1 MIRPAI
7 LRMTFLLLPVLG
19 ASQLVAQTKAAVV
32 IGNAQYAGAPLDN
45 PRNDAGLLAATLTE
59 LGFDVTL
66 YYDVTRAQVP
76 LLKEKIATTLAD
88 ADIGILYYAGHGLQ
102 YKDQNLLMPVDA
114 DLTSAAGI
122 SDAGITLSD
131 MLASVTTNE
140 SGVKIVILDACRN
153 PLVPAETPD
162 LKPGFSFEE
171 APRGEVLIAFSTG
184 AGEVAYDSTGGTNS
198 PYTTALTNAL
208 QQTDADIYDTFR
220 AVRGSVRSA
229 TGGKQIPWITGSIEN
244 DYVFRPRSVDIV
256 TQVGSNAPP
265 IDEVLWEFLQTSI
278 DQRDAEL
285 FLQTFPNSRF
295 APDAAALQDIQLAQ
309 ANGEIL
315 SRDGVDL
322 SAQAIAREVQDDPAT
337 APDQGGRQKPI
348 LDQSGAYVL
357 RDSFRIWPLELPK
370 TQTGL
375 SSIATQ
381 CDEEAADPV
390 DPNKLSPGVSAGVMD
405 IRRALRAC
413 AYELAADPEN
423 PRLLFQFARTLD
435 QARRYEWAN
444 AFYDQSIAKG
454 YSAAMVNRGFNARL
468 GRGGERDL
476 DLSSALYRQAALVGN
491 PRART
496 NLGNAYLNGRG
507 VEQNLDE
514 GVLWLRL
521 AASMGWPHAT
531 NALADV
537 HWAGR
542 GLPQDRTEA
551 VSLYRSAA
559 EQGQT
564 TAMANLGRA
573 YVQGEGVDLDTRL
586 GLSLLEQ
593 AMGLGNGFAP
603 LHAGRFYLQ
612 GNDDVAADPDRA
624 HDMFQAA
631 TRRGARA
638 GYLELARGYER
649 GTFDGGVDLEAALRN
664 ALFAKAARL
673 RRADEVLESITAK
686 LGPEAVARIEDEVR
700 QFLAQNGL

>member
-1 MIRPAI
+1 MILPII
-7 LRMTFLLLPVLG
+7 LRLTMMFLPVLG
-19 ASQLVAQTKAAVV
+19 TTQLAAQTKAAVV
-32 IGNAQYAGAPLDN
+32 IGNAQYDGAPLDN

-66 YYDVTRAQVP
+66 YYDVTIAQVP
-76 LLKEKIATTLAD
+76 LLKEKISTTLAE

-102 YKDQNLLMPVDA
+102 YKDENLLMPVDS

-122 SDAGITLSD
+122 ADAGITLSE
-131 MLASVTTNE
+131 LLSSVTTNE
-140 SGVKIVILDACRN
+140 NGVKIVILDACRN
-153 PLVPAETPD
+153 ALVPSNSPD
-162 LKPGFSFEE
+162 LKAGFSFEE

-184 AGEVAYDSTGGTNS
+184 AGEVAYDSTGGSNS
-198 PYTTALTNAL
+198 PYTKALSNAL

-244 DYVFRPRSVDIV
+244 DYVFRPRTVEIFTS
-256 TQVGSNAPP
+256 TGSNAPP
-265 IDEVLWEFLQTSI
+265 IDEVLWEFLQSSI
-278 DQRDAEL
+278 DQRDAAL
-285 FLQTFPNSRF
+285 FLQAFPNSRF
-295 APDAAALQDIQLAQ
+295 VDDAMALQNIQLAQ
-309 ANGEIL
+309 ASGEIL

-322 SAQAIAREVQDDPAT
+322 SSQTIAREVEDDPST
-337 APDQGGRQKPI
+337 APDQGGRQTPI
-348 LDQSGAYVL
+348 LDQSGSYVL
-357 RDSFRIWPLELPK
+357 RDSFRIWPLELPQ
-370 TQTGL
+370 TLTGL

-413 AYELAADPEN
+413 AFELAADPEN

-468 GRGGERDL
+468 GRGSERDL
-476 DLSSALYRQAALVGN
+476 ELSAALYRQAALVGN

-496 NLGNAYLNGRG
+496 NLGGAYLNGRG
-507 VEQNLDE
+507 VPQDLNE
-514 GVLWLRL
+514 GILWLRL

-531 NALADV
+531 NALADAY
-537 HWAGR
+537 WAGR
-542 GLPQDRTEA
+542 GLPKDRAEA
-551 VSLYRSAA
+551 VDLYRSAA
-559 EQGQT
+559 EQGHT

-573 YVQGEGVDLDTRL
+573 YVQGEGVARDTVL
-586 GLSLLEQ
+586 GLSLMDQ
-593 AMGLGNGFAP
+593 SMGLGNGFAP
-603 LHAGRFYLQ
+603 LHAGRFYLN
-612 GNDDVAADPDRA
+612 GNDEVAADPNRA
-624 HDMFQAA
+624 RDMFEAA
-631 TRRGARA
+631 TRRGARV

-649 GTFDGGVDLEAALRN
+649 GVFEGGVNLESALRN
-664 ALFAKAARL
+664 ALFAQAARV
-673 RRADEVLESITAK
+673 RRTDEVLESVTPK
-686 LGPEAVARIEDEVR
+686 LSPSVVATIEDEVR

>member
-1 MIRPAI
+1 MIRRNI
-7 LRMTFLLLPVLG
+7 LRLALLLLAVFP
-19 ASQLVAQTKAAVV
+19 ATQAAAQTKAAVV
-32 IGNAQYAGAPLDN
+32 IGNASYEGAPLDN
-45 PRNDAGLLAATLTE
+45 PHNDAGLLAATLTE
-59 LGFDVTL
+59 LGFEVTL
-66 YYDVTRAQVP
+66 YYDVTTEQVP
-76 LLKEKIATTLAD
+76 LLREKITRTLAE

-102 YKDQNLLMPVDA
+102 YKDENLLLPVDT

-122 SDAGITLSD
+122 SDAGMTLSD
-131 MLASVTTNE
+131 LLSSVTINE
-140 SGVKIVILDACRN
+140 DGVKIVILDACRN
-153 PLVPAETPD
+153 PLVPDDSAD

-198 PYTTALTNAL
+198 PYTTALSNAL

-244 DYVFRPRSVDIV
+244 DYVFRPRSIEIV
-256 TQVGSNAPP
+256 TLSGVDAPP

-278 DQRDAEL
+278 DQRDATL

-295 APDAAALQDIQLAQ
+295 AEEAQALQNVQFAQ
-309 ANGEIL
+309 ASNEIL

-322 SAQAIAREVQDDPAT
+322 SSQRIAREVEQDTAI
-337 APDQGGRQKPI
+337 APDQGGRQTPV
-348 LDQSGAYVL
+348 LDQSGSYVL
-357 RDSFRIWPLELPK
+357 RDSYRIWPLELPQ

-375 SSIATQ
+375 SSMATQ

-413 AYELAADPEN
+413 AFELAADPEN

-444 AFYDQSIAKG
+444 AYYEQAIAQG

-468 GRGGERDL
+468 GRGSDRDL
-476 DLSSALYRQAALVGN
+476 DLSASLYRQAALLGN

-496 NLGNAYLNGRG
+496 NLGAAYLGGQG

-514 GVLWLRL
+514 GILWLRL

-531 NALADV
+531 NALADAY
-537 HWAGR
+537 WGGR
-542 GLPQDRTEA
+542 GLPQNRTEA
-551 VSLYRSAA
+551 VDLYRSASG
-559 EQGQT
+559 QGHT

-573 YVQGEGVDLDTRL
+573 YVQGEGVARDTVL

-593 AMGLGNGFAP
+593 SMDLGNGFAP
-603 LHAGRFYLQ
+603 LHAGRFYLN
-612 GNDDVAADPDRA
+612 GNDEVAADPNRA
-624 HDMFQAA
+624 RDMFLAA

-649 GTFDGGVDLEAALRN
+649 GAFEGGENLELALRN
-664 ALFAKAARL
+664 ALFAQAARV
-673 RRADEVLESITAK
+673 RRTDEVLESIIGK
-686 LGPEAVARIEDEVR
+686 LSADTVASIEEEVR

>member
-7 LRMTFLLLPVLG
+7 FCMILSVLP
-19 ASQLVAQTKAAVV
+19 AQLAAQTKAAVV
-32 IGNAQYAGAPLDN
+32 IGNARYEGAPLDN

-59 LGFDVTL
+59 LGFDVSL
-66 YYDVTRAQVP
+66 YYDVTKAQVP
-76 LLKEKIATTLAD
+76 LLKEKVAATLAT

-102 YKDQNLLMPVDA
+102 YQDQNLLMPVDA
-114 DLTSAAGI
+114 DLTSVAGI
-122 SDAGITLSD
+122 SEAGITLSD
-131 MLASVTTNE
+131 MLATVTTSE
-140 SGVKIVILDACRN
+140 TGVKIVILDACRN
-153 PLVPAETPD
+153 ALVPDESAD

-244 DYVFRPRSVDIV
+244 DYVFRPRIIDVVAPD
-256 TQVGSNAPP
+256 GSNAPP

-278 DQRDAEL
+278 DQRDVEL

-295 APDAAALQDIQLAQ
+295 ADEAAALQTIQLAQ
-309 ANGEIL
+309 VDGETL

-322 SAQAIAREVQDDPAT
+322 SAQSIARDVEADPTT

-357 RDSFRIWPLELPK
+357 RDSFRIWPLELPQ

-375 SSIATQ
+375 SAIATQ

-413 AYELAADPEN
+413 AFELADDPDN

-435 QARRYEWAN
+435 QARRFEWAN
-444 AFYDQSIAKG
+444 AFYDQAIAKG

-476 DLSSALYRQAALVGN
+476 DLSSALYRRAALVGN

-507 VEQNLDE
+507 VEKNLDE

-537 HWAGR
+537 YWSGR
-542 GLPQDRTEA
+542 GLTQDRAEA

-573 YVQGEGVDLDTRL
+573 YVQGEGVARDTAL

-593 AMGLGNGFAP
+593 SMGLGNGFAP
-603 LHAGRFYLQ
+603 LHAGRFYLN
-612 GNDDVAADPDRA
+612 GNDDVAANPDRA
-624 HDMFQAA
+624 RDMFLAA

-638 GYLELARGYER
+638 GYIELARGYER
-649 GTFDGGVDLEAALRN
+649 GVFEGGIDLEAALRN
-664 ALFAKAARL
+664 ALFAKAGRH
-673 RRADEVLESITAK
+673 RRADEVLERIIPQ
-686 LGPEAVARIEDEVR
+686 LDPDRVVAIENEVR